1 LNGLR
6 EEAGDAPRT
15 ALRALFT
22 DDASGTDDLP
32 PDCPEGAAYIH
43 NSDKGRDFVLHPIAP
58 FPLVIE
64 GGEGEDNVTVVGT
77 PRNPV
82 IIDGGKGN
90 DSVIVQDRVTW
101 LAGRLSPESVVILAA
116 LLIVFATI
124 GLLGWRA
131 LSTRPARDG

>member
-1 LNGLR
+1 MRR
-6 EEAGDAPRT
+6 EPLSEHCSLMMHPERT
-15 ALRALFT
+15 T
-22 DDASGTDDLP
+22 LP

-43 NSDKGRDFVLHPIAP
+43 NTDKGGDYVLHPITP

-77 PRNPV
+77 PRAPV
-82 IIDGGKGN
+82 MIDGGKGN

-101 LAGRLSPESVVILAA
+101 LVGRLTPESVIVLGA

-124 GLLGWRA
+124 SLLGWRA
-131 LSTRPARDG
+131 LSTRAARDG